1 MKKTLCFI
9 VVLALL
15 FGGCSLQEERWDYR
29 PMIFFNDAF
38 YGETHIV
45 ISAVP
50 EGWTKT
56 DEVTKQVPSHEPPL
70 KENGTSNSL
79 YAGTPIYTN
88 PESPELIYAELEGE
102 KFIAYVFI
110 EETRISGTSDDTD
123 GDITTVPLVNIGGTR
138 WIASGTEPAPEPPEG
153 CIIGTIEAYSNYS
166 YKHGQTNILGCVG
179 QPYALVEGV
188 YYVYCS
194 RHPFQNESLEFYY
207 GPGWLECHTVFG
219 NPHSSI
225 SSSTILESEPVFV
238 PKGVVGTDY
247 VIWENLDFEEGV
259 FGTEDDLEKW
269 KAAVKNT
276 DGITKITV
284 QHVECENRYL
294 SEEEVLILLS
304 ELQSIFPSVYE
315 EFENPATGGSYSV
328 AAYGENGEMVWAMSH
343 GGYFTVYL
351 PEYENLLYFNG
362 NDIYFDSLA
371 EICSYRTPMSSP

>member
-1 MKKTLCFI
+1 MKKLFLFI
-9 VVLALL
+9 FAFSLL
-15 FGGCSLQEERWDYR
+15 LSGCAPQKELWDYR
-29 PMIFFNDAF
+29 PMVYLGDAF
-38 YGETHIV
+38 YGETNFV
-45 ISAVP
+45 LSSAP
-50 EGWTKT
+50 NGWTKT
-56 DEVTKQVPSHEPPL
+56 DEVTKQMPSHEPPL

-88 PESPELIYAELEGE
+88 PDSPELIYAELEGE

-153 CIIGTIEAYSNYS
+153 CIIGTIDVYSNYS

-225 SSSTILESEPVFV
+225 SSSTILESNGSKYENPYSDCVPEWSISSRSSEPSHVHS
-238 PKGVVGTDY
+238 TDTSSN
-247 VIWENLDFEEGV
+247 ISAESNISQNS
-259 FGTEDDLEKW
+259 TQS
-269 KAAVKNT
+269 
-276 DGITKITV
+276 GIT
-284 QHVECENRYL
+284 
-294 SEEEVLILLS
+294 SS
-304 ELQSIFPSVYE
+304 S
-315 EFENPATGGSYSV
+315 
-328 AAYGENGEMVWAMSH
+328 
-343 GGYFTVYL
+343 L
-351 PEYENLLYFNG
+351 PE
-362 NDIYFDSLA
+362 DTSH
-371 EICSYRTPMSSP
+371 

>member
-1 MKKTLCFI
+1 MKKMLCFI

-15 FGGCSLQEERWDYR
+15 FGGCSLQEEHWDYR

-88 PESPELIYAELEGE
+88 PKSPKLIYAEIDKN
-102 KFIAYVFI
+102 KFNAYELI
-110 EETRISGTSDDTD
+110 EED
-123 GDITTVPLVNIGGTR
+123 GETVL
-138 WIASGTEPAPEPPEG
+138 
-153 CIIGTIEAYSNYS
+153 
-166 YKHGQTNILGCVG
+166 
-179 QPYALVEGV
+179 
-188 YYVYCS
+188 
-194 RHPFQNESLEFYY
+194 
-207 GPGWLECHTVFG
+207 
-219 NPHSSI
+219 
-225 SSSTILESEPVFV
+225 SSSVQSEDPSSELLEESEPVFV